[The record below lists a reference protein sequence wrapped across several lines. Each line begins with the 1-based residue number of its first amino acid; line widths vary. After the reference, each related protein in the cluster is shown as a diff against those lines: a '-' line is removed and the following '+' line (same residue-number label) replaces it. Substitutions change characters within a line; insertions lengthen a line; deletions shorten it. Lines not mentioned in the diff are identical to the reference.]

1 MPGILKGI
9 LENGLPAGLTSAS
22 GAVGGILANRIL
34 TASAAGMY
42 VVAFSV
48 HKSAGSL
55 MGVIYMC
62 VADAVWTLS
71 GIYYGEED
79 VGALRELQRAA
90 IRKGLLFNTAAAG
103 IIFLLSRSVAL
114 LFAGKADGETFRLA
128 VEAVRV
134 QALSLPLYMLVYTF
148 KSYLMGIGRKRAANL
163 FSVLSECLVHVFS
176 VFLMVS
182 MLGGRGAWTA
192 TPVKLLILLLG
203 AVGYVIFSGRGNS
216 FREKCLLLP
225 SGFIHP
231 ENKEMSGSAL
241 SMEDVMN
248 VAQASQRFCAEND
261 LDEKTANSLMLCIEE
276 MGAMIIRH
284 GFHDGEMH
292 SIDIRILIRPDKL
305 ILRIRDDCRPFDPVE
320 CYEMIKDKDSDDKTG
335 MQIILAMSEDI
346 QYMSSVGTNNLMITF
361 GRTRGSTRTSAGGI
375 RHEVRQS
382 LRQAPL

>member
-1 MPGILKGI
+1 M
-9 LENGLPAGLTSAS
+9 
-22 GAVGGILANRIL
+22 
-34 TASAAGMY
+34 
-42 VVAFSV
+42 
-48 HKSAGSL
+48 
-55 MGVIYMC
+55 
-62 VADAVWTLS
+62 
-71 GIYYGEED
+71 
-79 VGALRELQRAA
+79 
-90 IRKGLLFNTAAAG
+90 
-103 IIFLLSRSVAL
+103 
-114 LFAGKADGETFRLA
+114 
-128 VEAVRV
+128 EAVRV
-134 QALSLPLYMLVYTF
+134 QVLSLPLYMLVYTF

-248 VAQASQRFCAEND
+248 VAQASQRFCTEND

-320 CYEMIKDKDSDDKTG
+320 CYEMIKDKDSDDKNRNADHPG
-335 MQIILAMSEDI
+335 DERGH
-346 QYMSSVGTNNLMITF
+346 SVHELRGNKQFNDHAWKN
-361 GRTRGSTRTSAGGI
+361 TRQ
-375 RHEVRQS
+375 HPD
-382 LRQAPL
+382 LRRRDSP